1 MADEKETDNG
11 SAGDDPTGGFRPD
24 PRPADPYSAGPPGN
38 APPPAGSL
46 PGSSPPGGPYLG
58 EQHEGEP
65 HQGEPYAS
73 GRYQGGLSPGGAYSS
88 VPPPGGPYPPY
99 PYDAGPGAGGQ
110 YPGGHYPAGPPPGG
124 PYPGGPYSGGQ
135 YPGEQYPT
143 GQYPSGQYIGGQ
155 YPGGQAH
162 GGQYPTAQYPGGQYP
177 GGQYPGGQA
186 QGGQYPTGQY
196 PTGQYPPQPAGGYQ
210 TGPVGGQHPGW
221 YQTGPVPA
229 GYPPQPG
236 PGGPPDYISGYGGYG
251 PPPAAPRR
259 RRRHWLWI
267 AAAAV
272 TALVLGTG
280 GVTAYPLL
288 AGGGMTRDARV
299 PGNAVSYAEI
309 NLDPPVG
316 QKLATMRFFRHL
328 PDLKVGDD
336 SQSLIEGLVEPL
348 IDSPEARRQF
358 AENVKPWLGKHAA
371 VAAYPQGGTAE
382 PIVLV
387 ESPDAAK
394 ARAGLDALAR
404 NENAEFGYVVGDDR
418 IVVIGRTQAVARSA
432 SNEADRS
439 SLRDNDT
446 FRADVKLVGDDGIF
460 TAWTDLSRAGS
471 LASTEGGTG
480 LNTADLRGRVVAG
493 LRFTDTTADLLV
505 RSAGV
510 RFEVTGDLAGP
521 RLAKLPA
528 DIALGM
534 AVADAD
540 EAVRQLYEQAKQA
553 GLTEAL
559 ESLEHETKLV
569 LPDDVAALV
578 GTSTVVAI
586 GGTSDS
592 PELGMVSRTDH
603 VDQARSA
610 AERLVTAL
618 GEDAQMAVRQV
629 PDGTVIA
636 NSEDYADKLA
646 TAGTLGDSELFRAAT
661 PDLEG
666 SQFAF
671 YLDTSHLSTLTD
683 DPAARDSGLRA
694 VGFTLGTQADG
705 TAIGHLR
712 VV

>member
-38 APPPAGSL
+38 APPPAGPL

-143 GQYPSGQYIGGQ
+143 GQHPSGQYI
-155 YPGGQAH
+155 
-162 GGQYPTAQYPGGQYP
+162 

-186 QGGQYPTGQY
+186 QGGQYPTAQYPSGQYPTGQYAGGQAQGGQY

-236 PGGPPDYISGYGGYG
+236 PGGPPDHLSGYGGYG
-251 PPPAAPRR
+251 PPPWAPQRR
-259 RRRHWLWI
+259 RRPWLWI
-267 AAAAV
+267 ATAAV
-272 TALVLGTG
+272 TALVLGAG
-280 GVTAYPLL
+280 GVTAYNLL
-288 AGGGMTRDARV
+288 AGGGMTLDTRV
-299 PGNAVSYAEI
+299 PGDAVAYAEI
-309 NLDPPVG
+309 NLDPPAG
-316 QKLATMRFFRHL
+316 QKLAAMRFFRHL

-336 SQSLIEGLVEPL
+336 SQGLVEGLVEPL

-371 VAAYPQGGTAE
+371 VAADPQGGTAE
-382 PIVLV
+382 SIVLV
-387 ESPDAAK
+387 ESTDAAK

-404 NENAEFGYVVGDDR
+404 DENAEFGYVVGDDR
-418 IVVIGRTQAVARSA
+418 IVVMARTQAVARAA
-432 SNEADRS
+432 SDAADRS

-446 FRADVKLVGDDGIF
+446 FRADVKNVGDDGIF
-460 TAWTDLSRAGS
+460 TAWADLSRAGS
-471 LASTEGGTG
+471 LASAEGDTG
-480 LNTADLRGRVVAG
+480 LNTADLKGRVVAG

-505 RSAGV
+505 RSAGL
-510 RFEVTGDLAGP
+510 RFDVTGDPAGP

-528 DIALGM
+528 DIALGV
-534 AVADAD
+534 AVTDAD
-540 EAVRQLYEQAKQA
+540 EVVRQLYEQAKQA

-559 ESLEHETKLV
+559 ENLEQQTHLD
-569 LPDDVAALV
+569 LPDDVVALV
-578 GTSTVVAI
+578 GTSTVIAI

-592 PELGMVSRTDH
+592 PEFGLVSHTDH

-610 AERLVTAL
+610 AERLLTAL
-618 GEDAQMAVRQV
+618 GEDTQVAVRQM

-636 NSEDYADKLA
+636 NSEGYADKLA
-646 TAGTLGDSELFRAAT
+646 TAGTLGDSDLFRAAM

-671 YLDTSHLSTLTD
+671 YLDTSHLSALTD
-683 DPAARDSGLRA
+683 APAARDSGLRA
-694 VGFTLGTQADG
+694 VGFTLGTQADA
-705 TAIGHLR
+705 AIGHIR
-712 VV
+712 VVV